1 MKKTLII
8 MVLSIF
14 MLLFSS
20 CWEDKSFHVKKAH
33 VYIDVQR
40 LDRWKFLG
48 YQRFRVYIYRNDED
62 RGKDYIDI
70 RYGMSDMPSI
80 RLSIPK
86 FENNKIFVIDSWHEV
101 ERIRSSEFNFDIL
114 SYERTKNGEMITIAE
129 LESIERTSARIDS
142 VMDSIPSVIIQLNSG
157 LTDLTVWRNGK
168 YEDRKMVY
176 PENSKE

>member
-8 MVLSIF
+8 MVLSMI
-14 MLLFSS
+14 MPLFSS

-40 LDRWKFLG
+40 LG
-48 YQRFRVYIYRNDED
+48 NYRFRVYIYRNDED

-70 RYGMSDMPSI
+70 KYDMSDMPTI

-86 FENNKIFVIDSWHEV
+86 FENNKIFVIDLRHEV
-101 ERIRSSEFNFDIL
+101 ERIKSSEFKFDIL
-114 SYERTKNGEMITIAE
+114 SYERTKNGEMISIAK
-129 LESIERTSARIDS
+129 LERINRTLAQIDS
-142 VMDSIPSVIIQLNSG
+142 VMDSIPAVIIQLNSG

-168 YEDRKMVY
+168 YEDRKIVY
-176 PENSKE
+176 PVNTKE